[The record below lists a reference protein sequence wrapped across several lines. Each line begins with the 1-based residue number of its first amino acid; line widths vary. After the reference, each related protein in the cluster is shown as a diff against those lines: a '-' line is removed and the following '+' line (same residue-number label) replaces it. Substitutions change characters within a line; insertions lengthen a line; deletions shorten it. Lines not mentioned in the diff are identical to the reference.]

1 VLLVA
6 AAFGLMALFLT
17 HNGFV
22 GHSDIQP
29 FPY

>member
-17 HNGFV
+17 RNGFV